1 LKGGGLKKWK
11 MTKIHSREEIKKRR
25 KELRNNA
32 TDAEKRLWL
41 FLKKKQLCNRKF
53 SRQHSIGKYIVDFYC
68 FEERLIIEVDGVQ
81 HYEPEQKTYDD
92 ERTKILEALNH
103 KVIRFSN
110 MEVLFDTDNVLKK
123 IEKCFYKK

>member
-1 LKGGGLKKWK
+1 
-11 MTKIHSREEIKKRR
+11 MTKIHSREEIKERR

-68 FEERLIIEVDGVQ
+68 FEERLIVELDGAQ
-81 HYEPEQKTYDD
+81 HNDAEQKEYDA
-92 ERTKILEALNH
+92 ERTKYLESLNH
-103 KVIRFSN
+103 NVIRFN
-110 MEVLFDTDNVLKK
+110 NVEVLFDTDSVLKK
-123 IEKCFYKK
+123 IENYFNK